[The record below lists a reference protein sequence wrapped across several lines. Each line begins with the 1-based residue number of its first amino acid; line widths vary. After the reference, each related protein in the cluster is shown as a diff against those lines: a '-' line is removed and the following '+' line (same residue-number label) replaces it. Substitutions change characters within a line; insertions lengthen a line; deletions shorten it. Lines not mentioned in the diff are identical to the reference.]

1 MMSSW
6 RRSLS
11 RGTLGRGNSALA
23 RELARRGVPAIDP
36 DDDPQLSYWED
47 AAGRRV
53 CGPPSPDE
61 EWLGPHRW
69 VRSRG
74 RMEEILAGQDRAVFI
89 CGIARNQDDMLDLFD
104 RVFLLHIDGATQQA
118 RLDCHDA
125 LHPPGRSEAG
135 RREIRDGRAVFEAQ
149 MPRHGALATDATTPT
164 AVVADQLLALVA
176 AT

>member
-1 MMSSW
+1 MPRPLPGPSW
-6 RRSLS
+6 RQPGARPAAS
-11 RGTLGRGNSALA
+11 RTKALT
-23 RELARRGVPAIDP
+23 DP
-36 DDDPQLSYWED
+36 WLW
-47 AAGRRV
+47 AAGAD
-53 CGPPSPDE
+53 GSY
-61 EWLGPHRW
+61 RW
-69 VRSRG
+69 VWSRG
-74 RMEEILAGQDRAVFI
+74 RMEEILAGQDGAVFI
-89 CGIARNQDDMLDLFD
+89 CGSARNQDEMLDLFD
-104 RVFLLHIDGATQQA
+104 RVFLLHIDGATQRA